1 MLALSAWLLSA
12 ATLLAAPS
20 PPRLLV
26 AGPTLAG
33 DRVVWAEQQ
42 DTRSVLHA
50 WPDASPLWQSA
61 TSWFAGPLAASATV
75 IAFGRSYNG
84 CPSRP
89 GVACPVE
96 TETLAGP
103 PRGSLRSVGPAER
116 CVAGGPN
123 RRLAVSGNLVA
134 WLGLGCDGS
143 ANAVIV
149 REGTRTVFERQ
160 GVSCC
165 DVALAG
171 SYLGWRSGG
180 GVDVLDLRTRRLA
193 YRAAAPSGEP
203 IAAFDVQADGKLAL
217 LLGPAANGLA
227 TLAWRTPA
235 AATLHRLTLRVAL
248 PPAGPELRL
257 IGDHII
263 AKAAQAGAPTALVA
277 IDLSGH
283 VHVLARFAA
292 PVEQSGAI
300 DATADHVTWASRRI
314 TGSRVDCPPPG
325 QERPCRLLK
334 SGIETIWLTKT
345 TGATPH
351 PIARWAFTNAP

>member
-1 MLALSAWLLSA
+1 MLALFAWLFSA
-12 ATLLAAPS
+12 AALLAAPS

-50 WPDASPLWQSA
+50 WPDASPLWRSA
-61 TSWFAGPLAASATV
+61 TSWFAGPLAGSATV
-75 IAFGRSYNG
+75 IAFARSYNG
-84 CPSRP
+84 CPSQP

-96 TETLAGP
+96 TQTLAGP
-103 PRGSLRSVGPAER
+103 PRGSLRPLGPAER
-116 CVAGGPN
+116 CVAGGPS

-134 WLGLGCDGS
+134 WLALGCDSRGEK
-143 ANAVIV
+143 ALV
-149 REGTRTVFERQ
+149 RNRTRAVFERQ

-171 SYLGWRSGG
+171 SYFAWRSGG
-180 GVDVLDLRTRRLA
+180 GVDVLDLRKHRLA
-193 YRAAAPSGEP
+193 YRAAPPGEP

-217 LLGPAANGLA
+217 LLGPAANGFA

-235 AATLHRLTLRVAL
+235 AAALHRLTLRVGL
-248 PPAGPELRL
+248 SPASPELRL
-257 IGDHII
+257 IGNHII
-263 AKAAQAGAPTALVA
+263 AEIAQAGAAIALVA

-292 PVEQSGAI
+292 PVEQIGAI
-300 DATADHVTWASRRI
+300 DATADRVTWASRRI

-325 QERPCRLLK
+325 QGRPCRLLK
-334 SGIETIWLTKT
+334 SGIETIWLTKP